1 MNILNKLTKNS
12 LKLNHKRTLVTCI
25 GIILSTALICAVA
38 GMVTSFQQTLI
49 VATKKTEGN
58 YHVRFENV
66 LKDDL
71 TYIEK
76 NDKVKSYFLTNN
88 IGYSE
93 VKSKNDNKPYVYV
106 IGFSN
111 DALNNMGLTL
121 EEGKFP
127 SNNNEI
133 VIPSHLINNG
143 EVNLKIGDKLVLTS
157 RAKKSGED
165 ALSRILRVKDDIF
178 TFIGMAG
185 GTIRIKD
192 SKGDTYILS
201 STRFASTP

>member
-1 MNILNKLTKNS
+1 MSILNKLTKNS
-12 LKLNHKRTLVTCI
+12 IKLNHKRTLVTCI

-106 IGFSN
+106 IGISN
-111 DALNNMGLTL
+111 DTLNN
-121 EEGKFP
+121 
-127 SNNNEI
+127 
-133 VIPSHLINNG
+133 
-143 EVNLKIGDKLVLTS
+143 
-157 RAKKSGED
+157 
-165 ALSRILRVKDDIF
+165 
-178 TFIGMAG
+178 
-185 GTIRIKD
+185 
-192 SKGDTYILS
+192 
-201 STRFASTP
+201 

>member
-88 IGYSE
+88 IGYSK
-93 VKSKNDNKPYVYV
+93 VKSKNENKPYVYV

-111 DALNNMGLTL
+111 DAFNNMGLTL

-143 EVNLKIGDKLVLTS
+143 EVNLKIGDKLTLNYGIRT
-157 RAKKSGED
+157 
-165 ALSRILRVKDDIF
+165 LDD
-178 TFIGMAG
+178 
-185 GTIRIKD
+185 KELNQSNSYD
-192 SKGDTYILS
+192 D
-201 STRFASTP
+201 